1 MEKDFEKNIEDL
13 KAKAESFLSDDEG
26 INKLLNDIKEKFE
39 DNEVLSAMST
49 DIRLLIEMLMAWKN
63 GEYTGLSQN
72 TIILVIAGLLYI
84 ANPLNIL
91 PKILRKTIIDDV
103 LIIVYILKK
112 VKSELS
118 EYKKW
123 KAEVN
128 YSPEDNQRNYIEL

>member
-13 KAKAESFLSDDEG
+13 KAKAESILSDDEG
-26 INKLLNDIKEKFE
+26 INKLLNDIKEKLE
-39 DNEVLSAMST
+39 DNEILSTMST
-49 DIRLLIEMLMAWKN
+49 DIKLLIEMLMAWKN

-91 PKILRKTIIDDV
+91 PKILRKTIIDDI
-103 LIIVYILKK
+103 LIVVYILKK
-112 VKSELS
+112 VKSELR